1 MILEQNNFA
10 FSSDIDMASLPENTK
25 KEFENLAEVEVHDA
39 QVNSEP
45 TQKTLTIE
53 PAFENSI
60 KEDKD
65 FQVDWKANLSFQHV
79 NLLLIFFQFPDYETS
94 ANVLMISMLISSIT
108 IALIILTGM
117 CSLLNNN

>member
-1 MILEQNNFA
+1 MHLDDFDQININFVKLYFSHHHTFLERKTTKPPHENNRSVILEQNNFA
-10 FSSDIDMASLPENTK
+10 FSSDIDMASQPENTK

-65 FQVDWKANLSFQHV
+65 FQVD
-79 NLLLIFFQFPDYETS
+79 
-94 ANVLMISMLISSIT
+94 
-108 IALIILTGM
+108 
-117 CSLLNNN
+117 